1 MNQILFLLPGGE
13 VLPGYTCP
21 PAGGLRNST
30 GGSSGGSCV
39 PSFEEEWGR
48 AGVTGGLPRG
58 RRFLRQRRKMKR
70 RQSHEEPASLP
81 RVI

>member
-13 VLPGYTCP
+13 VLPRYTCP
-21 PAGGLRNST
+21 RAGGLRNST
-30 GGSSGGSCV
+30 GGEVWGSCV
-39 PSFEEEWGR
+39 PSFEEWGR
-48 AGVTGGLPRG
+48 AGMIGGLPRG

-70 RQSHEEPASLP
+70 RQSDEELASLP